1 VASVGSD
8 FHQPT
13 DWNELGRGLYMTD
26 DIVPLWQAYPDL
38 VAASVSAAAISEVTV
53 SEA

>member
-1 VASVGSD
+1 VGSD

-26 DIVPLWQAYPDL
+26 DIVPVWQTYPDL
-38 VAASVSAAAISEVTV
+38 LDVPAVHDEMLC
-53 SEA
+53 